1 MNRSLLWLGVALFTW
16 GIGEAMFVVFQP
28 IYLQQLG
35 ANPLAIGGILG
46 AAGLVMTLVH
56 IPSGHLADRWGRKP
70 MLVTAWL
77 IGVCSGF
84 AMALADNLTVFIIGV
99 LMYAFTAFVI
109 SPLDSY
115 LTAARGN
122 WSVARAITFSGICF
136 NAGAVIGPFA
146 GGWIGDQYGLRAAY
160 FVVAGIFVVSTIFIF
175 LIESQ
180 PRDHHDPADPPAG
193 LMTNWRLLGFL
204 SIYFF
209 VALFTFLPQP
219 LTPNFLENERGLSLT
234 QIGALGS
241 IGGIGNTVFNFL
253 LGMLEARAGFLLG
266 QLGVMVYAALLW
278 KGTGFGWFAIAYF
291 LLGGFRVLRSLGAA
305 LVRPFVHESQ
315 MGLAYGIAETVGSAT
330 ALLAPPI
337 AGYLYSRNPFSVYPI
352 GLVLIAVGL
361 IVSLIFVP
369 RSKRHP
375 PEHIELTHEPS

>member
-16 GIGEAMFVVFQP
+16 GIGEAMFFMFQP
-28 IYLQQLG
+28 IYLEQLG
-35 ANPLAIGGILG
+35 ANPIAIGGVLG

-56 IPSGHLADRWGRKP
+56 IPSGHLSDRWGRKP
-70 MLVTAWL
+70 MIVAAWV
-77 IGVCSGF
+77 IGILSGTT
-84 AMALADNLTVFIIGV
+84 MALAKSLSIFIIGV

-136 NAGAVIGPFA
+136 NAGAVIGPLA
-146 GGWIGDQYGLRAAY
+146 GGWVGDHYGLRTVY
-160 FVVAGIFVVSTIFIF
+160 FIVTGIFLFSTLFIF

-204 SIYFF
+204 SIYFL
-209 VALFTFLPQP
+209 VALFTYLPQP
-219 LTPNFLENERGLSLT
+219 LTPNFLENQRGLSLT

-241 IGGIGNTVFNFL
+241 IGGIGNTAFNFL

-266 QLGVMVYAALLW
+266 QLGVIAYALLLW
-278 KGTGFGWFAIAYF
+278 KGTEFGWFAVAYF
-291 LLGGFRVLRSLGAA
+291 LLGGFRVLRGLGIAM
-305 LVRPFVHESQ
+305 VKPFVHESQ
-315 MGLAYGIAETVGSAT
+315 MGLAYGFAEMLGSST
-330 ALLAPPI
+330 ILLAPPV
-337 AGYLYSRNPFSVYPI
+337 AGYLYSRDPFIVYPI
-352 GLVLIAVGL
+352 GLVMMGIGL
-361 IVSLIFVP
+361 VISLVFVP
-369 RSKRHP
+369 RARRIQ
-375 PEHIELTHEPS
+375 PEHIELTHEL